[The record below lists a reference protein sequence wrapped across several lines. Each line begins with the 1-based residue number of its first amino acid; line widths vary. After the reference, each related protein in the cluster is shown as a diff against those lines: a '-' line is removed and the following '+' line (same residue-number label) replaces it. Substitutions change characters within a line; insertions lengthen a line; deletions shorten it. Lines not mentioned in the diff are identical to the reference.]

1 MGQGSDDSRMR
12 ALRELEEAA
21 TLPDLAAEPGPDDPD
36 FFSTDATAEAVSGSL
51 DSVKWP
57 SDDGNSPDYS
67 YVAAELSPA
76 RFTLTGDTVETMLS
90 LNRFAPDRSNGVIA
104 LGIRG
109 AALTSGNEV
118 EEVDEI
124 ELDNVRPDHRTFR
137 CVIGYYFTASG
148 KLSLYTGSTVP
159 CRKAVWGFANGGTAA
174 NMLPT
179 GLHTYF
185 VWRHKT
191 LQPALR
197 LGKSSQDPESAALA
211 AVLRTKNDTVYGTQ
225 DPFDPSFPLDNVHCS
240 YFLAENNDLGATFSS
255 WGCLTVRGEK
265 TPGQQWKKFQATL
278 KDVGAKERV
287 DLLLATGKDLGLI
300 DAAQGDTVSL
310 ERKISAL
317 RRGSRGIEV
326 ERLQKRL
333 EFTGD
338 DVDGDFGPETVERLA
353 SVQRRLNQE
362 LGNGPT
368 ADGIYSRAMEAKT
381 GWDVFESGGA

>member
-1 MGQGSDDSRMR
+1 VGHETDDSRLK

-21 TLPDLAAEPGPDDPD
+21 TLPDIGAEPGPEDLD
-36 FFSTDATAEAVSGSL
+36 FFPSDATAEAVSGGL

-57 SDDGNSPDYS
+57 SNDENAPDYS
-67 YVAAELSPA
+67 YVAAEPNPA
-76 RFTLTGDTVETMLS
+76 RFTLTADTIETMLR
-90 LNRFAPDRSNGVIA
+90 LNRFAPDRLNGVIA

-118 EEVDEI
+118 EEADEI

-137 CVIGYYFTASG
+137 CVIGYYFTGSR

-159 CRKAVWGFANGGTAA
+159 CRKAVWGFANGRAAA

-185 VWRHKT
+185 VWRHKN

-197 LGKSSQDPESAALA
+197 LGESSEDPETAALA

-240 YFLAENNDLGATFSS
+240 YFLTENSDLGASFSS

-278 KDVGAKERV
+278 RDIGAKERV
-287 DLLLATGKDLGLI
+287 DLLLATGKDMALI
-300 DAAQGDTVSL
+300 HGAQGDADML
-310 ERKISAL
+310 EQKLSAL
-317 RRGSRGIEV
+317 RRGSKGIEV
-326 ERLQKRL
+326 ERLQERL

-338 DVDGDFGPETVERLA
+338 DVDGDFGPKTVERLS
-353 SVQRRLNQE
+353 SVQRRINQD
-362 LGNGPT
+362 LGNGPV
-368 ADGIYSRAMEAKT
+368 ADGVYSRAMEAKT
-381 GWDVFESGGA
+381 GWGVFESGMA